1 MQLAEVLGLPD
12 AEQAFRA
19 DVGGLAALA
28 AAERQMQEMVPPRP
42 GDVVAKELREAEA
55 KVRALRHEQA
65 RVAAVVHGRGAL
77 LREIETMRRQ
87 LPDRLKGGA
96 R

>member
-1 MQLAEVLGLPD
+1 
-12 AEQAFRA
+12 
-19 DVGGLAALA
+19 
-28 AAERQMQEMVPPRP
+28 MVPPRP

-87 LPDRLKGGA
+87 LPDRLKGGV
-96 R
+96 